1 MVVAHVHIARGQVVN
16 GAILGTVRDATGGVM
31 TAVTVTAKSLESGSV
46 RTASTDS
53 AGAYQILS
61 LPAGDYEVTA
71 AAQGFQTS
79 IRNRV
84 TVTVGASAAVS
95 FELGLGE
102 VRQEVTVSSEA
113 PQVNLRD
120 AALSGLV
127 GEREVR

>member
-1 MVVAHVHIARGQVVN
+1 MMHIRIRPHLGLVALMVAAQLQLARGQGVN

-31 TAVTVTAKSLESGSV
+31 TAVTVTAKSLENGSV

-84 TVTVGASAAVS
+84 TVTVGASVAVNFDLS
-95 FELGLGE
+95 LGE
-102 VRQEVTVSSEA
+102 IRQEVSVTSEV
-113 PQVNLRD
+113 PQVN
-120 AALSGLV
+120 
-127 GEREVR
+127 